1 MRNTRHFFIFIIILL
16 LSILFRSFVPA
27 AGQAPEQS
35 ENQQRSEPVLEL
47 EPVNDNWAEWRPVWE
62 INESFTATLD
72 TGSDATDA
80 LTSTTF
86 IFTLED
92 TSRYPGYCMNAGD
105 KDDRN
110 FDIIFREADQSNDSN
125 FTYTVSEDGQTLT
138 VNCTNPAT
146 TFTVVVFVRDYGAHS
161 IANTIATYVFYDST
175 TTLKERQELMN
186 YAKKSIRNEA
196 NVRGWNWLKLEEHY
210 QELK

>member
-1 MRNTRHFFIFIIILL
+1 MRNTKRFFLFIILL

-110 FDIIFREADQSNDSN
+110 FDIIFREADHLTFFSFS
-125 FTYTVSEDGQTLT
+125 YTLYIYRLRCVHFGFLAVDL
-138 VNCTNPAT
+138 
-146 TFTVVVFVRDYGAHS
+146 
-161 IANTIATYVFYDST
+161 
-175 TTLKERQELMN
+175 N
-186 YAKKSIRNEA
+186 YTDK
-196 NVRGWNWLKLEEHY
+196 
-210 QELK
+210 

>member
-1 MRNTRHFFIFIIILL
+1 MRNTKHFFLFIIILL

-92 TSRYPGYCMNAGD
+92 TS
-105 KDDRN
+105 
-110 FDIIFREADQSNDSN
+110 
-125 FTYTVSEDGQTLT
+125 
-138 VNCTNPAT
+138 
-146 TFTVVVFVRDYGAHS
+146 
-161 IANTIATYVFYDST
+161 
-175 TTLKERQELMN
+175 
-186 YAKKSIRNEA
+186 
-196 NVRGWNWLKLEEHY
+196 
-210 QELK
+210 